1 MYAYPTYFNT
11 HTHIYI
17 YRYQHAICNNH
28 GFSNYVHIPWLGS
41 NGETAR
47 HLGQLGVEVT
57 PELQRLW
64 PFDGKEH
71 RHPMKQLKP
80 PDFFWINKNS
90 HEVTYGWPSLNQV
103 EHGTQKWCCWKWVFC
118 PKGWFSDSMLNV
130 GRVSSRRCWKS
141 RGWHFHPN
149 WTHVLVDHMFF
160 LSLSSCSIWPLLNYI
175 AKLLAE
181 FSRFATISW
190 NNFQVTAVLVKSMT
204 TIMST
209 SKCSR
214 GLLRMMT
221 SALTYPNTGRPWI
234 TDNWMRASMNKLQG
248 HIPI

>member
-1 MYAYPTYFNT
+1 MERNT
-11 HTHIYI
+11 GTQWNNLSRRIFFGSLKTHMK
-17 YRYQHAICNNH
+17 
-28 GFSNYVHIPWLGS
+28 SLMVD
-41 NGETAR
+41 
-47 HLGQLGVEVT
+47 HLYTNV
-57 PELQRLW
+57 
-64 PFDGKEH
+64 K
-71 RHPMKQLKP
+71 
-80 PDFFWINKNS
+80 
-90 HEVTYGWPSLNQV
+90 
-103 EHGTQKWCCWKWVFC
+103 HGTQEWCCWKWVFC
-118 PKGWFSDSMLNV
+118 SEGWFSDSMLNF

-190 NNFQVTAVLVKSMT
+190 NNFQVTA
-204 TIMST
+204 IMST